1 MPGGSVEIKIEPT
14 RAACI
19 ACAAFTTDALA
30 SMKSGARLIKLFTGS
45 AKFTSVS
52 GAGKF
57 DMAIVRFG
65 SGETVGQSMAS

>member
-1 MPGGSVEIKIEPT
+1 
-14 RAACI
+14 
-19 ACAAFTTDALA
+19 
-30 SMKSGARLIKLFTGS
+30 MKSGARLIKLFTGN

-57 DMAIVRFG
+57 GMAIFRFG